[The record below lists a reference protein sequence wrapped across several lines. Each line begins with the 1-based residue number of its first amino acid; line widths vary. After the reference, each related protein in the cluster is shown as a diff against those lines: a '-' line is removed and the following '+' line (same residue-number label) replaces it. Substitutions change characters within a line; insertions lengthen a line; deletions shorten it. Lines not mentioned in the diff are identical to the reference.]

1 MSTFERL
8 FATNC
13 TTDGY
18 SRPILSGANNISPA
32 YFSVLLN
39 STTCPSGNVNFY
51 FLSLDFSTGVGV
63 IVQNFSLIF
72 LTSSNYAL
80 VSMFKPILLRRFLKC
95 SVTSLPP
102 KSILSQEC
110 AREYPSYTGIT

>member
-1 MSTFERL
+1 MSTLDKL

-18 SRPILSGANNISPA
+18 SRPILSGANKISPA
-32 YFSVLLN
+32 YFYVLLN
-39 STTCPSGNVNFY
+39 STTCPSGNVNFS

-72 LTSSNYAL
+72 LTN
-80 VSMFKPILLRRFLKC
+80 
-95 SVTSLPP
+95 
-102 KSILSQEC
+102 
-110 AREYPSYTGIT
+110 